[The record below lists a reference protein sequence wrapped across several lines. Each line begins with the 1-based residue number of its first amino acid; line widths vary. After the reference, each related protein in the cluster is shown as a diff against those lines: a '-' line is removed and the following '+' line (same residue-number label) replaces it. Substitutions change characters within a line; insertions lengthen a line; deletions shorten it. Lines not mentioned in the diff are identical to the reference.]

1 WCPSDLV
8 SVCRLVDST
17 VLAERGVAL
26 PLPDVVL
33 KTGPANLVVQRAV
46 THGGKHRTDGARVTT
61 RRDNGRRAPRRR
73 PRPRVAPA
81 RPSSSGTLGRPGRRV
96 AASRIHGGS
105 NETESGVRDA
115 APGGRRPRGDE
126 GNPRAVGARRSDG
139 LRHGL
144 VRRA

>member
-73 PRPRVAPA
+73 PRPRVAPRQAVAPRYPRAA
-81 RPSSSGTLGRPGRRV
+81 RAAGRRFPDPR
-96 AASRIHGGS
+96 RI
-105 NETESGVRDA
+105 E
-115 APGGRRPRGDE
+115 
-126 GNPRAVGARRSDG
+126 
-139 LRHGL
+139 
-144 VRRA
+144 